1 MPELHGLLRRNGRKP
16 VMLTPMVGYLI
27 SIGVWIA
34 NIYYWVGLRFYH
46 KHLFL
51 CCLQESPANYLL
63 ATGVYS
69 FFGGFT
75 CLLVGKREKPVL
87 GLCDRHIP
95 GLYSY
100 LADITS
106 VSTRTARIGLLDV
119 FLFAGVPVGIFTSA
133 YIYKFS
139 GYYGIFVTS
148 LVLQVT
154 TSIKHDDKYFSGFQF
169 PLHCLV
175 HLRHAR
181 TKLAVLLP

>member
-1 MPELHGLLRRNGRKP
+1 
-16 VMLTPMVGYLI
+16 MLTPMVGYLI

-34 NIYYWVGLRFYH
+34 NIYYWVSSKKH
-46 KHLFL
+46 KNLPFPK
-51 CCLQESPANYLL
+51 ESPANYLL

-75 CLLVGKREKPVL
+75 CLLVGERETPVL
-87 GLCDRHIP
+87 GVCHHHIP

-106 VSTRTARIGLLDV
+106 VTTRTARIGLLDV
-119 FLFAGVPVGIFTSA
+119 FLFAGVPAGIFTSA
-133 YIYKFS
+133 YIYKYS
-139 GYYGIFVTS
+139 GYYGIFGTN

-154 TSIKHDDKYFSGFQF
+154 TSINYAEQCLSGFLL

-175 HLRHAR
+175 HL
-181 TKLAVLLP
+181 